1 MGPVLRALLVRLFL
15 DWCLEF
21 RLRPPAGRLEGFLSC
36 VLPLEG
42 GQLRDQLILRFNPT
56 PRGGE
61 HFFEPLMPRFIPSRR
76 GTCYSNR
83 IYWLIPSMEGNSSRN
98 VLYPAKNTVHPLE
111 EGNCLFSSKSFK
123 TNFSKLPLR
132 QWIKIINTKINFSKL
147 PVRQS
152 SNHRAGL
159 EVILYLRIW
168 RARLCVGLVE
178 CPAMVFR
185 CQVSAWS
192 SR

>member
-1 MGPVLRALLVRLFL
+1 MTAHRYCSLFFRSCFALSVCLFFE
-15 DWCLEF
+15 WCLEF

-36 VLPLEG
+36 ALPLEEG
-42 GQLRDQLILRFNPT
+42 SIFLFQSD
-56 PRGGE
+56 
-61 HFFEPLMPRFIPSRR
+61 PS
-76 GTCYSNR
+76 G
-83 IYWLIPSMEGNSSRN
+83 EGNM
-98 VLYPAKNTVHPLE
+98 LLKPTIQVHPLE
-111 EGNCLFSSKSFK
+111 EGNSGARRSAMARSIGSSPRGGEICLFSSKLK
-123 TNFSKLPLR
+123 
-132 QWIKIINTKINFSKL
+132 INTKTNFSKL

-192 SR
+192 SMYFIRCSSASSSM